1 MAGTSRKILI
11 VDDSRE
17 VRETLSKMIL
27 RPAGYE
33 TLTVNDGL
41 EGLKAVHQYNPDL
54 VLADLQMPGMTGLQ
68 LKRTLTQENI
78 LTPLILMTGEGSES
92 IASEATLAGVAGYLP
107 KPLDPDT
114 LIVAIEQALKSEQM
128 RRERAEALASL
139 EKRVQQLETLQ
150 AVGRTL
156 TATLDVDQVL
166 SRVVDA
172 AVHLTGAEEGSLL
185 LLEENTGQLTMRAA
199 RNFDDQ
205 FVRTFRLRS
214 EDSLAGQ
221 VIRTGKPIVFDA
233 ASPQKIKTSYLVH
246 SLIYVP
252 LKLQNRVIGVLGVDN
267 RINKRS
273 FSETDLNPLV
283 TLADYAAIAI
293 VNALL
298 FNRTNSE
305 RVKLDTILQRTGE
318 GVIVVDDH
326 GRIMLINAAARSAFN
341 LPESGWVGKPVAE
354 VVSHAELRE
363 LFMRPLATQDRRAEI
378 ALENNRTLNAHLT
391 PIEGIGRAVVMQDIT
406 HLKQLDRIKSEFV
419 SAVSHDLRSPLTAI
433 LGYVELIGR
442 VGPTNDQQK
451 EFMRRVRISV
461 DAITTLITDL
471 LDLGRIEAGFDTQK
485 EPANLALIV
494 RYAVEALTPKS
505 EIRHQKLITNLPE
518 QLPPVFGN
526 SIRLRQMASNL
537 IENAIKYTP
546 DGGAVSVAVV
556 QDSDQLILTV
566 SDSGIGIPIADQ
578 PYIFDKFY
586 RSKSVPEEIAGT
598 GLGLSIVKSIVENHS
613 GRIWVDSKPSRG
625 TTFVVVMPIHDETKT
640 PPPSVPT
647 DGKENKGTQK

>member
-1 MAGTSRKILI
+1 MAGSAKKILV

-17 VRETLSKMIL
+17 VRETLARMIL

-33 TLTVNDGL
+33 TITANDGV
-41 EGLKAVHQYNPDL
+41 EGHRAVREHNPDL
-54 VLADLQMPGMTGLQ
+54 IIADLQMPGMTGIQ
-68 LKRTLTQENI
+68 LKRTLTKENI
-78 LTPLILMTGEGSES
+78 ITPLILMTGEGSES
-92 IASEATLAGVAGYLP
+92 IASEATLAGVASYLP
-107 KPLDPDT
+107 KPLDPDV
-114 LIVAIEQALKSEQM
+114 LIIAIEQILKAEQL

-139 EKRVQQLETLQ
+139 EKRVEQLETLQ

-156 TATLDVDQVL
+156 TATLDVEQVL

-172 AVHLTGAEEGSLL
+172 AVRLTHAEEGSLL
-185 LLEENTGQLTMRAA
+185 LLDENSGELTMRAA

-221 VIRTGKPIVFDA
+221 VIRTGEPVVFDA

-252 LKLQNRVIGVLGVDN
+252 LKLQKRVIGVLGVDN
-267 RINKRS
+267 RIVKRS
-273 FSETDLNPLV
+273 FSQADIAPLV

-305 RVKLDTILQRTGE
+305 RVKLDTILQKTGE
-318 GVIVVDDH
+318 GVIVADDH
-326 GRIMLINAAARSAFN
+326 GRIILVNATARAVFN
-341 LPESGWVGKPVAE
+341 LPDTGLAGRPVAD
-354 VVSHAELRE
+354 VIANAELRE
-363 LFMRPLATQDRRAEI
+363 LFIRPLAHEDRRAEI
-378 ALENNRTLNAHLT
+378 MIENNRTLNAHLT

-406 HLKQLDRIKSEFV
+406 HLKTLDKIKSEFV

-442 VGPTNDQQK
+442 VGPVNDQQQ

-485 EPANLALIV
+485 EPTNFPLVV
-494 RYAVEALTPKS
+494 RYAVEALSSKS
-505 EIRHQKLITNLPE
+505 ELKHQKLVAVLPE
-518 QLPPVFGN
+518 QLPPIFGN

-546 DGGAVSVAVV
+546 ESGSVSIAVV
-556 QDSDQLILTV
+556 QDMDQLILTV
-566 SDSGIGIPIADQ
+566 SDSGIGIPISDQ

-586 RSKSVPEEIAGT
+586 RSKSVPEDIVGT

-613 GRIWVDSKPSRG
+613 GRIWVDSKPNRG
-625 TTFVVVMPIHDETKT
+625 TTFVVVLPIHNKT
-640 PPPSVPT
+640 
-647 DGKENKGTQK
+647 KGTQTLPKV